1 MQSTLPKVK
10 FFNLLDWTLFFGL
23 CALSVYLMIEVFEK
37 YIFKKSNFARSE
49 ESITE
54 LPVITF
60 CISTNTENG
69 KEYQLGKDFNATYIF
84 KNGENKTL
92 IEGKKFSVEYEEVEL
107 ESIFIVNYITNHQ
120 RGDF

>member
-1 MQSTLPKVK
+1 MAQYIQKMQSTLPKVK

-60 CISTNTENG
+60 CIECHN
-69 KEYQLGKDFNATYIF
+69 
-84 KNGENKTL
+84 
-92 IEGKKFSVEYEEVEL
+92 IEAKA
-107 ESIFIVNYITNHQ
+107 
-120 RGDF
+120 